1 MKISVLETNMLT
13 NGDIS
18 LSSLEAL
25 GDVDFYNKLDDGEI
39 VRLCSDSDIILCTKT
54 IFHKELID
62 SLPTL
67 KLICVFATGYNNI
80 DVKYAREK
88 GIAVAN
94 APAYSTESVVQHVF
108 ALLLNLAG
116 NTHRYIES
124 TFCGEWIKSPTFSY
138 FNIPIT
144 EIFGKTIG
152 IVGYGA
158 IGRRIAEVATAF
170 GMRVLIST
178 RTHKEDCPYP
188 QLTVDEMLPLC
199 DFDKK
204 KVRSIAE
211 SENISVSGKKDSQE
225 ICFLPDGRY
234 AEYIESVKGPC
245 PEGNFVDADGRIL
258 GKHKGIIHYT
268 VGQRKGLGIALGAR
282 AFVTEICPQTNEI
295 TLEYS
300 MKGKEEI
307 RLSDVVFC
315 GIQPPNEVG
324 VTLEL
329 PVKLRY
335 TAPLVTAKCEL
346 FNDGTAI
353 LKFENSV
360 IAAPGQSAV
369 AYIDD
374 MVAFGGY
381 INN

>member
-1 MKISVLETNMLT
+1 MLIMHEYCDLDSARSVASDIGIKLHEVDARDAFKNIVKENFSTEYLAGRTPNPCVLCNERVKFKALYDFAMERGFDKIAT
-13 NGDIS
+13 GHYADIS
-18 LSSLEAL
+18 YENGRYAIKRSTNTAKDQSYMLYRLPQHILE
-25 GDVDFYNKLDDGEI
+25 KL
-39 VRLCSDSDIILCTKT
+39 
-54 IFHKELID
+54 
-62 SLPTL
+62 
-67 KLICVFATGYNNI
+67 
-80 DVKYAREK
+80 
-88 GIAVAN
+88 
-94 APAYSTESVVQHVF
+94 
-108 ALLLNLAG
+108 
-116 NTHRYIES
+116 
-124 TFCGEWIKSPTFSY
+124 
-138 FNIPIT
+138 
-144 EIFGKTIG
+144 
-152 IVGYGA
+152 
-158 IGRRIAEVATAF
+158 
-170 GMRVLIST
+170 
-178 RTHKEDCPYP
+178 
-188 QLTVDEMLPLC
+188 MLPLY

-315 GIQPPNEVG
+315 GIQPPNEGG

-353 LKFENSV
+353 LRFENSV